1 MVRPRRKAGTA
12 VPEPISPP
20 AGRQP
25 LVGQAPPVDPAEG
38 PTVGLGAGLDSGLDA
53 RLDASLR
60 TRLPSLNALRVF
72 HVAFQH
78 RSLRKA
84 SEDLSVTPQAVG
96 QQLKLLEQTLNVSLF
111 ERHGRALQPTEA
123 GVLLASFVKSGFS
136 ELAEGVRRVTR
147 SLHRSRISI
156 NVSPYFATHYFIPT
170 LSLAE
175 APVDAEIRLSTAV
188 HLPEFDRDEVDLAIQ
203 WGYSGTRNWGGLE
216 ATLLLADPKVICCTP
231 LLAQRLQEPADLCS
245 LNLLNL
251 VPSNRLWKDI
261 FRHLGL
267 DARQLPP
274 HRMGF
279 DDAATIRRATLQGIG
294 VGLLSPIHADED
306 LASGQLVAPLGRE
319 ALSDMPAGDV
329 PGFHL
334 LAPRSRLRVP
344 SVARLYHWLLGRAW

>member
-1 MVRPRRKAGTA
+1 MSSDAA
-12 VPEPISPP
+12 P
-20 AGRQP
+20 A
-25 LVGQAPPVDPAEG
+25 
-38 PTVGLGAGLDSGLDA
+38 
-53 RLDASLR
+53 LDASLK

-84 SEDLSVTPQAVG
+84 SEELSVTPQAVG
-96 QQLKLLEQTLNVSLF
+96 QQLKLLEETLNVNLF
-111 ERHGRALQPTEA
+111 ERHGRSLAPTEA

-147 SLHRSRISI
+147 SVHRSRISI

-175 APVDAEIRLSTAV
+175 APVDAEIRLSTGV
-188 HLPEFDRDEVDLAIQ
+188 YLPEFDRDEVDLAIQ
-203 WGYSGTRNWGGLE
+203 WGYGGWAGVE
-216 ATLLLADPKVICCTP
+216 ATLLLPDPKVICCTP
-231 LLAQRLQEPADLCS
+231 LLASRLRQAADLRA

-267 DARQLPP
+267 DEQQLPP

-306 LASGQLVAPLGRE
+306 LASGQLVAPLGRDV
-319 ALSDMPAGDV
+319 LGDMPAGDV

-344 SVARLYHWLLGRAW
+344 AVARLYHWLLGRLW